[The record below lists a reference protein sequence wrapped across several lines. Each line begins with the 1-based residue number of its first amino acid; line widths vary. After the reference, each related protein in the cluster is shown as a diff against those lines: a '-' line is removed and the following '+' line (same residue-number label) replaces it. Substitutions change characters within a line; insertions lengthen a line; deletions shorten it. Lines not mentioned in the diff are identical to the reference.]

1 MNTIGLV
8 TLIRREIW
16 RYIRLWR
23 QTLIPPII
31 TALLYLT
38 VFGKIVGSRIGIVQG
53 VEYIQFVLP
62 GLAMLAM
69 ILVSFQNCVSSFF
82 IDKFHRSI
90 DELMVSPLTSFEI
103 ILGFVL
109 GGITRGLLCGILIV
123 ALGSFWLNLHIVH
136 VFYMIGVMV
145 SVCLC
150 FSSLGM
156 LNAMYARNFDEITI
170 VPDFVLTPLIFFGGV
185 FYDGSHLQGV
195 LLWLH
200 EYNPIS
206 YFVDLF
212 RYSLLG
218 IHEFTP
224 WIELIYTMLFS
235 VLSMVILYN
244 RFERGFGVKY

>member
-1 MNTIGLV
+1 MNKIGLE
-8 TLIRREIW
+8 TLTRREIW

-38 VFGKIVGSRIGIVQG
+38 VFGKIVGSRVGMVQG

-62 GLAMLAM
+62 GLAMLSM
-69 ILVSFQNCVSSFF
+69 ILASFQNCVSSFF
-82 IDKFHRSI
+82 IEKFHRSI
-90 DELMVSPLTSFEI
+90 DELMISPLTSFEI
-103 ILGFVL
+103 VLGFII
-109 GGITRGLLCGILIV
+109 GGITRGLFCGILIV
-123 ALGSFWLNLHIVH
+123 AIGNLLLNLHIAH
-136 VFYMIGVMV
+136 WFYMIAVMV
-145 SVCLC
+145 SVNLC
-150 FSSLGM
+150 FASLGM

-185 FYDGSHLQGV
+185 FYDGTHLQGI

-200 EYNPIS
+200 QYNPIS

-218 IHEFTP
+218 IHEFAP
-224 WIELIYTMLFS
+224 HEVLVYTFGFS
-235 VLSMVILYN
+235 IVCFCWLYN
-244 RFERGFGVKY
+244 RFEKGYGVKY

>member
-1 MNTIGLV
+1 MNKIGLE

-16 RYIRLWR
+16 RYMRLWR

-38 VFGKIVGSRIGIVQG
+38 VFGKVVGSRVGIVQG
-53 VEYIQFVLP
+53 VDYIQFVLP
-62 GLAMLAM
+62 GLAMLTM
-69 ILVSFQNCVSSFF
+69 ILASFQNCVSSFF
-82 IDKFHRSI
+82 IEKFHRSI

-103 ILGFVL
+103 VIGFII
-109 GGITRGLLCGILIV
+109 GGVTRGLLCGILVIF
-123 ALGSFWLNLHIVH
+123 LGCMVLNITVIHWV
-136 VFYMIGVMV
+136 YMILVMIIV
-145 SVCLC
+145 TLC

-170 VPDFVLTPLIFFGGV
+170 VPDFILTPLIFFGGV
-185 FYDGSHLQGV
+185 FYDGSHLQGI

-200 EYNPIS
+200 QFNPIS

-218 IHEFTP
+218 IH
-224 WIELIYTMLFS
+224 
-235 VLSMVILYN
+235 
-244 RFERGFGVKY
+244 

>member
-1 MNTIGLV
+1 MNKIGLE

-16 RYIRLWR
+16 RYMRLWR

-38 VFGKIVGSRIGIVQG
+38 VFGKVVGSRVGIVQG
-53 VEYIQFVLP
+53 VDYIQFVLP
-62 GLAMLAM
+62 GLAMLTM
-69 ILVSFQNCVSSFF
+69 ILASFQNCVSSFF
-82 IDKFHRSI
+82 IEKFHRSI

-103 ILGFVL
+103 VIGFII
-109 GGITRGLLCGILIV
+109 GGVTRGLLCGILVIF
-123 ALGSFWLNLHIVH
+123 LGCMVLNITVIHWV
-136 VFYMIGVMV
+136 YMILVMIIV
-145 SVCLC
+145 NLC

-170 VPDFVLTPLIFFGGV
+170 VPDFILTPLIFFGGV
-185 FYDGSHLQGV
+185 FYDGSHLQGI

-200 EYNPIS
+200 QFNPIS

-224 WIELIYTMLFS
+224 WVVLVSLFLFTACCLL
-235 VLSMVILYN
+235 VLYN

>member
-1 MNTIGLV
+1 MNKIGLE

-16 RYIRLWR
+16 RYMRLWR

-38 VFGKIVGSRIGIVQG
+38 VFGKVVGSRVGIVQG
-53 VEYIQFVLP
+53 VDYIQFVLP
-62 GLAMLAM
+62 GLAMLTM
-69 ILVSFQNCVSSFF
+69 ILASFQNCVSSFF
-82 IDKFHRSI
+82 IEKFHRSI

-103 ILGFVL
+103 VIGFII
-109 GGITRGLLCGILIV
+109 GGVTRGLLCGILVIF
-123 ALGSFWLNLHIVH
+123 LGCMVLNITVINW
-136 VFYMIGVMV
+136 VYMILVMIIV
-145 SVCLC
+145 TLC

-170 VPDFVLTPLIFFGGV
+170 VPDFILTPLIFFGGV
-185 FYDGSHLQGV
+185 FYDGSHLQGI

-200 EYNPIS
+200 QFNPIS

-224 WIELIYTMLFS
+224 WVVLVSLFLFTACCLL
-235 VLSMVILYN
+235 VLYN

>member
-1 MNTIGLV
+1 MNKIGLE

-16 RYIRLWR
+16 RYMRLWR

-38 VFGKIVGSRIGIVQG
+38 VFGKVVGSRVGIVQG
-53 VEYIQFVLP
+53 VDYIQFVLP
-62 GLAMLAM
+62 GLAMLTM
-69 ILVSFQNCVSSFF
+69 ILASFQNCVSSFF
-82 IDKFHRSI
+82 IEKFHRSI

-103 ILGFVL
+103 VIGFII
-109 GGITRGLLCGILIV
+109 GGVTRGLICGILVIF
-123 ALGSFWLNLHIVH
+123 LGCMVLNITFINCV
-136 VFYMIGVMV
+136 YMILVMIIV
-145 SVCLC
+145 TLC
-150 FSSLGM
+150 FASLGM

-170 VPDFVLTPLIFFGGV
+170 VPDFILTPLIFFGGV
-185 FYDGSHLQGV
+185 FYDGSHLQGI

-200 EYNPIS
+200 QFNPIS

-224 WIELIYTMLFS
+224 WVVLVSLFLFTACCLL
-235 VLSMVILYN
+235 VLYN